1 MKKYY
6 YEGPTFKLGGESR
19 ILGPGFWGPGPTF
32 TPCCYQ
38 YLRFGF
44 LLRHLFEDNFAWNIA
59 RARARA
65 QLVLVL
71 NFYV

>member
-19 ILGPGFWGPGPTF
+19 IPGPGPNF
-32 TPCCYQ
+32 TPYRYQ

-44 LLRHLFEDNFAWNIA
+44 LLHHLFEDNFAWNIA
-59 RARARA
+59 CARARA